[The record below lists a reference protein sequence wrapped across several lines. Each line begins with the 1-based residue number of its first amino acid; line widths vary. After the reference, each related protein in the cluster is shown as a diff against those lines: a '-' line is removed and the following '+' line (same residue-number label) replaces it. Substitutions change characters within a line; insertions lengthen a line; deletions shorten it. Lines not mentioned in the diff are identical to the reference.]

1 MQRYIVTRPVK
12 SEKTRVGYPGKFTL
26 VIGAGR
32 VGFLLEQIEIQEKG
46 HPLRKAKL
54 EDEVIKKC

>member
-1 MQRYIVTRPVK
+1 MKKPG
-12 SEKTRVGYPGKFTL
+12 SGTRVNSL